1 MVLRLEVKG
10 EEAVFGDA
18 LARPFGGRRARVF
31 SGRLRFNLKSLAA
44 RIKRG
49 VLKVSSPSVQ
59 YRELLRAREV
69 GKRNG
74 RYYML
79 RRMGEW
85 TKLALLEASIE
96 YLRRGYRIVSAA
108 LRSALEEIVER
119 LHPSAGMVSKV
130 RILRRGLETAL
141 RLLEGF
147 HKTGVLRWAPH
158 ALGWLKSE
166 AYIEWLGTT
175 CAL

>member
-1 MVLRLEVKG
+1 MVFTAGGKG
-10 EEAVFGDA
+10 EEAVFGNA
-18 LARPFGGRRARVF
+18 PVKSFGGRRARVF
-31 SGRLRFNLKSLAA
+31 SRGLRFNLKSLAA

-59 YRELLRAREV
+59 YRELLKAREV

-79 RRMGEW
+79 RRVGEW

-96 YLRRGYRIVSAA
+96 YLRRGHRIVSAA

-119 LHPSAGMVSKV
+119 LHPSAGMVSKA
-130 RILRRGLETAL
+130 RILRRGLERAL

-166 AYIEWLGTT
+166 AYIEWLGATY
-175 CAL
+175 AL

>member
-1 MVLRLEVKG
+1 MVFTAGGKG
-10 EEAVFGDA
+10 EEAVFGNA
-18 LARPFGGRRARVF
+18 PVKSFGGRRARVF
-31 SGRLRFNLKSLAA
+31 SRGLRFNLKSLAA

-59 YRELLRAREV
+59 YRELLKAREV

-79 RRMGEW
+79 RRVGEW

-119 LHPSAGMVSKV
+119 LHPSAGMVS
-130 RILRRGLETAL
+130 
-141 RLLEGF
+141 
-147 HKTGVLRWAPH
+147 
-158 ALGWLKSE
+158 
-166 AYIEWLGTT
+166 
-175 CAL
+175 

>member
-1 MVLRLEVKG
+1 MVFTAGGKG
-10 EEAVFGDA
+10 EEAVFGNA
-18 LARPFGGRRARVF
+18 PVKSFGGRRARVF
-31 SGRLRFNLKSLAA
+31 SRGLRFNLKSLAA

-59 YRELLRAREV
+59 YRELLKAREV

-74 RYYML
+74 KYYML

-96 YLRRGYRIVSAA
+96 YLRRGHRIVRAA
-108 LRSALEEIVER
+108 LRSTLEEIVER
-119 LHPSAGMVSKV
+119 LHPSAGMVSKA
-130 RILRRGLETAL
+130 RILRRGLERAL

-166 AYIEWLGTT
+166 AYIEWLGATY
-175 CAL
+175 AL